1 MNLSFSNIFQ
11 HAGPNFTKCQFW
23 GMFALSVVV
32 FFIIFS
38 VYGGLL
44 AFFLLCIVILAILY
58 RAQDHLLYH
67 PEDSFHSRTFVQ
79 IPHVVG
85 LPYES
90 IHLRSIDGTL
100 IHLYFIRQREE
111 EAPNA
116 PTIVFLHGNAGNMG
130 HRLHNAAALFR
141 QLHCNLLMV
150 EYRGYGLSQGRPSEH
165 GLSMDARTAIDYL
178 TARRDVNHRQII
190 VFGRSLGGAVAID
203 LVARAEYAA
212 KVWCVILE
220 NTFTSIPEMAQA
232 LFQWQCLKSVP
243 LYFYK
248 NKYLS
253 RHKVTQISIPVLFIS
268 GLNDSLVPP
277 DMMTELHSRCSS
289 PFKQIVHIETGTHN
303 DTWTCPGYYTSI
315 ANFLAAAQDYQPDP
329 PVLESPV
336 KDV

>member
-1 MNLSFSNIFQ
+1 MKGEMNLSVSKIFE

-44 AFFLLCIVILAILY
+44 AFFLLGIVILAILY

-190 VFGRSLGGAVAID
+190 VFGGAVAID

-212 KVWCVILE
+212 KVWL
-220 NTFTSIPEMAQA
+220 
-232 LFQWQCLKSVP
+232 
-243 LYFYK
+243 
-248 NKYLS
+248 
-253 RHKVTQISIPVLFIS
+253 
-268 GLNDSLVPP
+268 
-277 DMMTELHSRCSS
+277 
-289 PFKQIVHIETGTHN
+289 
-303 DTWTCPGYYTSI
+303 
-315 ANFLAAAQDYQPDP
+315 
-329 PVLESPV
+329 
-336 KDV
+336 

>member
-1 MNLSFSNIFQ
+1 
-11 HAGPNFTKCQFW
+11 
-23 GMFALSVVV
+23 
-32 FFIIFS
+32 
-38 VYGGLL
+38 
-44 AFFLLCIVILAILY
+44 
-58 RAQDHLLYH
+58 
-67 PEDSFHSRTFVQ
+67 
-79 IPHVVG
+79 
-85 LPYES
+85 
-90 IHLRSIDGTL
+90 
-100 IHLYFIRQREE
+100 
-111 EAPNA
+111 
-116 PTIVFLHGNAGNMG
+116 
-130 HRLHNAAALFR
+130 
-141 QLHCNLLMV
+141 
-150 EYRGYGLSQGRPSEH
+150 
-165 GLSMDARTAIDYL
+165 
-178 TARRDVNHRQII
+178 
-190 VFGRSLGGAVAID
+190 
-203 LVARAEYAA
+203 
-212 KVWCVILE
+212 
-220 NTFTSIPEMAQA
+220 MAQA